1 MKKLN
6 RISKRLKRKS
16 FYKKAE
22 ETKTIHWDDIPK
34 DIQEELIYST
44 EEFLSEVN
52 SEVFQEDCEMAIE
65 EHFPNS
71 DIGYNYRLSYSQG
84 DGFGVYGEIN
94 LEDALNLTN
103 IKLSDLE
110 KEMLYLAIDNH
121 DIEINNNRRSPFFY
135 ESMIY
140 LAEAYDKEYIN
151 EMLEDYFSEEERKD
165 FDVDSFCNKIKTI
178 EDKLREFLS
187 DFCDKLENDGYDLIY
202 PSEEEI
208 INNIIENGD
217 TVEIDDEEYQII
229 K

>member
-1 MKKLN
+1 MDN
-6 RISKRLKRKS
+6 
-16 FYKKAE
+16 Y
-22 ETKTIHWDDIPK
+22 DIK
-34 DIQEELIYST
+34 IY
-44 EEFLSEVN
+44 
-52 SEVFQEDCEMAIE
+52 
-65 EHFPNS
+65 
-71 DIGYNYRLSYSQG
+71 
-84 DGFGVYGEIN
+84 
-94 LEDALNLTN
+94 
-103 IKLSDLE
+103 
-110 KEMLYLAIDNH
+110 
-121 DIEINNNRRSPFFY
+121 NNNRDTFFD